1 MRVTG
6 GERVEMV
13 PSAKDDDSL
22 MMRKTPMIPI
32 IRIALLLAAVA
43 LTPAVRAQDGAGLLF
58 AVSAD
63 DAGTAQVAGGEAR
76 PIFARGLSTVADG
89 AHGPALSLD
98 DDLALAWSAP
108 GNIQAQR
115 GTLSFFLRTRTPLGE
130 APVTLFRVGA
140 ADGTSWDMSW
150 LRIDWN
156 GAGYD
161 AFVTD
166 TNLARTR
173 VSAPMAA
180 PSPDAWV
187 HVAFA
192 WDEQAG
198 VRLWI
203 DGRQVAASDR
213 RARYDTGL
221 FGFGPFQ
228 RIVSPYQVHSM
239 YNFRRSGDLDEL
251 RIYDRMLDDA
261 GIAALARNETP
272 ALPPLDDP
280 AIRADWLRRHGW
292 QDAAPPPLDAPVTAI
307 RKVEFADTRDL
318 KAKMLRGADG
328 IRETTWPGVYNRSRL
343 PGRDDYFQLPD
354 WNVYSAGGRTYDLAL
369 PDEPWNRIELTG
381 AAHGTLERVAGDVP
395 GVLLRR
401 REGVE
406 RTTTQLAQDRHG
418 GTIRWRNDTP
428 ETPIQEIAAYHV
440 APGAV
445 PQGLVTLSYSIDPGA
460 DPRRYAALA
469 ETRAFIAGRFV
480 PAERS
485 TVVALPAGAPRDV
498 REAGTTLTQPVVH
511 VLVPADFRDPPPG
524 EAPSRFSYGWQ
535 NMDAGL
541 DGIALDLPALDG
553 PAMQGGL
560 IPLNI
565 RVRDPLW
572 PARDLLDINVSV
584 HRGEARTLWLDT
596 RDRILTGEHSLMLS
610 ISAGSAG
617 FDAAALAGARL
628 RLVFK
633 PAADAKAE
641 HVADRLEQA
650 RDNLAF
656 LVEEQPNQR
665 LFPVWT
671 RFERDIS
678 DVLRVD
684 PGNALA
690 RAYWVEKNPEQPY
703 APLALPQPPAGVP
716 AWAHWQTEQLK
727 LFRRFVNWW
736 IDERQVDNG
745 EFGGGLSD
753 DTDLVNQWV
762 PLAAMGVQPD
772 RLAASVRRLLD
783 ATYANGMW
791 TGGLSRIATDELHSY
806 EEGINSVAQ
815 AMQMEWGDPAAIE
828 RAMQVAREYHRLVEM
843 NPVGHS
849 HLVSSYFSGSQI
861 YREGTLGWQ
870 RPFGFLLFHS
880 GLLLVN
886 WNGAPAVRQTVLS
899 LLDGWLAHGEER
911 DSTLRLPA
919 EIEWVTD
926 RSQGN
931 GVGNA
936 SHLFWAAYDWTG
948 DARYLRPLLGNLAKG
963 DVAPL
968 AAVNVDLLARVPDGA
983 AIAQTIAG
991 AGAGKDGRAVD
1002 RNLGGVGDAA
1012 LARFVRWQQTGDTA
1026 LLADLWQAEVATT
1039 TQRLPVLTEAH
1050 FWSDRVSLPSE
1061 LLQRARLGGV
1071 AHRRN
1076 APYPGNLVGWR
1087 FDQPLAAEDVGIL
1100 VLPQGR
1106 DRFRVTAHNLSART
1120 IAAQLIGA
1128 ELPAGT
1134 WTMQGGVDADGDGAA
1149 DMPGPTQQVALER
1162 GVGTALDL
1170 PPGVSVVYDFA
1181 LVSPHDDP
1189 ATRPDIGL
1197 SADDLMLRG
1206 RRLSVRTHSLGA
1218 QPTPAGTAIA
1228 SDSTG
1233 HELARTRFP
1242 ALAAPADLLPRT
1254 TEIALTLPR
1263 GIDGGMQVRL
1273 ELDGAPREVTAAN
1286 NQARLGD
1293 VIASRI
1299 NVGR

>member
-1 MRVTG
+1 
-6 GERVEMV
+6 
-13 PSAKDDDSL
+13 
-22 MMRKTPMIPI
+22 MIRSGI
-32 IRIALLLAAVA
+32 LLAGAALLPVA
-43 LTPAVRAQDGAGLLF
+43 TARAQDEDGLLF

-63 DAGTAQVAGGEAR
+63 DGGTAQIADGEAQ
-76 PIFARGLSTVADG
+76 PIFARGLSTVPDG
-89 AHGPALSLD
+89 AQGAALSLD

-115 GTLSFFLRTRTPLGE
+115 GTLSFFLRTRTPLGG

-173 VSAPMAA
+173 ISAAMAA

-192 WDEQAG
+192 WDENAG
-198 VRLWI
+198 TRLWI
-203 DGRQVAASDR
+203 DGRPVAASDR
-213 RARYDTGL
+213 KARYDMGL

-261 GIAALARNETP
+261 GVAALATGDGP
-272 ALPPLDDP
+272 TLPPLDEP
-280 AIRADWLRRHGW
+280 AVRTAWLQRHGW
-292 QDAAPPPLDAPVTAI
+292 QGDAPPPLDAPVTAI

-318 KAKMLRGADG
+318 KARMFRGADG

-354 WNVYSAGGRTYDLAL
+354 WNVYSKGGRAYDLAL

-381 AAHGTLERVAGDVP
+381 AAGGTLNRVEGDVP

-406 RTTTQLAQDRHG
+406 RTTTQLAQDRHA
-418 GTIRWRNDTP
+418 GTIRWQNDAP

-440 APGAV
+440 VPGEV
-445 PQGLVTLSYSIDPGA
+445 PDGLVTLSYTIEPAA
-460 DPRRYAALA
+460 DPARYAALA
-469 ETRAFIAGRFV
+469 ETRDFIAGRFV

-485 TVVALPAGAPRDV
+485 AVVALPAGAPRAMPVAD
-498 REAGTTLTQPVVH
+498 RGPAMPVVH
-511 VLVPADFRDPPPG
+511 VLVPADFRDPPLG
-524 EAPSRFSYGWQ
+524 EVPSRFSYGWQ

-541 DGIALDLPALDG
+541 DGIALDLPALDMR
-553 PAMQGGL
+553 ATHDGL

-584 HRGEARTLWLDT
+584 RPGEARTLWLDT
-596 RDRILTGEHSLMLS
+596 RDRILTGEHSLMVS
-610 ISAGSAG
+610 ISAAGDG

-633 PAADAKAE
+633 PGDDARAE

-665 LFPVWT
+665 LFPIWN

-684 PGNALA
+684 SGNVLA

-703 APLALPQPPAGVP
+703 TPLTLPRPPAGVP

-736 IDERQVDNG
+736 IDERQVPDG

-762 PLAAMGVQPD
+762 PLAAMGVQPE

-815 AMQMEWGDPAAIE
+815 AMQMEWGDPVAIE
-828 RAMQVAREYHRLVEM
+828 RAMQVAREYRRLAEV
-843 NPVGHS
+843 NPAGHS

-870 RPFGFLLFHS
+870 RPFGLLIFHP

-899 LLDGWLAHGEER
+899 LLDGWLAHGAER
-911 DSTLRLPA
+911 DGTVRLPA
-919 EIEWVTD
+919 EIEWATD
-926 RSQGN
+926 RAEGS
-931 GVGNA
+931 GVGSG

-948 DARYLRPLLGNLAKG
+948 DARYLRPLLGNLAVG

-968 AAVNVDLLARVPDGA
+968 AAVNADMLARVPDGA

-991 AGAGKDGRAVD
+991 ASGGTEGRAVD

-1026 LLADLWQAEVATT
+1026 LLAELWQAEVATT
-1039 TQRLPVLTEAH
+1039 TQRLPLLTEAH

-1071 AHRRN
+1071 AHLRN
-1076 APYPGNLVGWR
+1076 AIYPGNLVSWR
-1087 FDQPLAAEDVGIL
+1087 FDQPMAAEQVGIL

-1106 DRFRVTAHNLSART
+1106 DRLRVTAHNLSSRA
-1120 IAAQLIGA
+1120 IAAQMVGA
-1128 ELPAGT
+1128 ELPAGS
-1134 WTMQGGVDADGDGAA
+1134 WTMQGGVDADGDGIA
-1149 DMPGPTQQVALER
+1149 DTPGPVRQLELER
-1162 GVGTALDL
+1162 GLGTRLDL

-1181 LVSPHDDP
+1181 LVTPHDDP
-1189 ATRPDIGL
+1189 ATRADIGL
-1197 SADDLMLRG
+1197 SADDLALRG
-1206 RRLSVRTHSLGA
+1206 RRLQVRVHSLGA
-1218 QPTPAGTAIA
+1218 RATPAGTAIA

-1233 HELARTRFP
+1233 RELARTRFP
-1242 ALAAPADLLPRT
+1242 ALEAPADLLPRT
-1254 TEIALTLPR
+1254 ADIVLRLPR
-1263 GIDGGMQVRL
+1263 SPGDGVRVQL
-1273 ELDGAPREVTAAN
+1273 ELDGAPRETTAAN

-1293 VIASRI
+1293 TIAVR
-1299 NVGR
+1299 R

>member
-1 MRVTG
+1 MIGR
-6 GERVEMV
+6 
-13 PSAKDDDSL
+13 SAL
-22 MMRKTPMIPI
+22 LVAA
-32 IRIALLLAAVA
+32 ALLLPAA
-43 LTPAVRAQDGAGLLF
+43 TRAQDGDGLLF

-63 DAGTAQVAGGEAR
+63 DAGTAQVAGGEAQ
-76 PIFARGLSTVADG
+76 PIFARGLATVPDG
-89 AHGPALSLD
+89 ADGPALSLD

-108 GNIQAQR
+108 GNIHAQR

-140 ADGTSWDMSW
+140 ADSTSWDMSW

-173 VSAPMAA
+173 ISAAMSAPA
-180 PSPDAWV
+180 PDAWV

-192 WDEQAG
+192 WDELTG

-203 DGRQVAASDR
+203 DGRQVASSDR
-213 RARYDTGL
+213 QARYDMGL

-239 YNFRRSGDLDEL
+239 YNFRRSGDMDEL

-261 GIAALARNETP
+261 GVAALARGEAPVLP
-272 ALPPLDDP
+272 APDD
-280 AIRADWLRRHGW
+280 AALRAAWLQRHGW
-292 QDAAPPPLDAPVTAI
+292 QDKAPPPLTAPVTTI

-318 KAKMLRGADG
+318 KAKMFRGADG

-354 WNVYSAGGRTYDLAL
+354 WNVYSEGGRAYDLTL

-381 AAHGTLERVAGDVP
+381 AADGTLNRVAGDGP

-406 RTTTQLAQDRHG
+406 RTTTQLAQDRRG
-418 GTIRWRNDTP
+418 GRIRWENATP

-440 APGAV
+440 APGEV
-445 PQGLVTLSYSIDPGA
+445 PGRLVTLSYSIDPAA
-460 DPRRYAALA
+460 DPARYSALTEA
-469 ETRAFIAGRFV
+469 RDFIAGRFV

-485 TVVALPAGAPRDV
+485 IVVALPTGAPRAARTADT
-498 REAGTTLTQPVVH
+498 ADTAAPAMPVVH
-511 VLVPADFRDPPPG
+511 VLVPADFRDPPLG
-524 EAPSRFSYGWQ
+524 EVPSRFSYGWG

-541 DGIALDLPALDG
+541 DGIALDLPALDL
-553 PAMQGGL
+553 PPTHDGL

-572 PARDLLDINVSV
+572 PARDLLDVNVSI
-584 HRGEARTLWLDT
+584 RPDEARTLWLDT
-596 RDRILTGEHSLMLS
+596 RDRILTCGHSLMVS
-610 ISAGSAG
+610 ISAASGG
-617 FDAAALAGARL
+617 FDAGALAGARL

-633 PAADAKAE
+633 LGDEAKAE

-665 LFPVWT
+665 LFPVWN

-703 APLALPQPPAGVP
+703 ASLTLPQPPAGVP
-716 AWAHWQTEQLK
+716 AWAFWQTEQLK
-727 LFRRFVNWW
+727 LLRRFVDWW
-736 IDERQVDNG
+736 IDERQVPNG

-762 PLAAMGVQPD
+762 PLTAMGVQPE
-772 RLAASVRRLLD
+772 RLAASVRRVLD

-828 RAMQVAREYHRLVEM
+828 RAMQVAREYGRLAEV
-843 NPVGHS
+843 NPAGHN

-870 RPFGFLLFHS
+870 RPYGFLIFHP

-911 DSTLRLPA
+911 DGAFRLPA
-919 EIEWVTD
+919 EIAWATD
-926 RSQGN
+926 TAEGSGL
-931 GVGNA
+931 GSA

-948 DARYLRPLLGNLAKG
+948 DPRYLRPLLGNLAKG

-968 AAVNVDLLARVPDGA
+968 STVNADLLARIQDGA
-983 AIAQTIAG
+983 TIAQTIAG
-991 AGAGKDGRAVD
+991 NGTGADGRAVD

-1012 LARFVRWQQTGDTA
+1012 LARFVRWQQTGDTT
-1026 LLADLWQAEVATT
+1026 LLADLWQAEVAIT
-1039 TQRLPVLTEAH
+1039 TQRLPLLTEAH

-1071 AHRRN
+1071 AHLRN
-1076 APYPGNLVGWR
+1076 AIYPGNLVSWR
-1087 FDQPLAAEDVGIL
+1087 FDHPLAAEQVGIL

-1106 DRFRVTAHNLSART
+1106 DRFRVTAHNLSGRSVAARM
-1120 IAAQLIGA
+1120 IGA

-1134 WTMQGGVDADGDGAA
+1134 WTMAGGVDGDGDGAA
-1149 DMPGPTQQVALER
+1149 DAPGPAQQVELER
-1162 GVGTALDL
+1162 GLGIALDL
-1170 PPGVSVVYDFA
+1170 PAGVSMVYDFA
-1181 LVSPHDDP
+1181 LATSHDDP

-1197 SADDLMLRG
+1197 SADDLALRG
-1206 RRLSVRTHSLGA
+1206 RRLSVRVHSLGA
-1218 QPTPAGTAIA
+1218 RATSAGTAIA
-1228 SDSTG
+1228 SDAAG
-1233 HELARTRFP
+1233 QELARAPFP
-1242 ALAAPADLLPRT
+1242 ALEAPTNLLPRT
-1254 TEIALTLPR
+1254 ADLVLTLPR
-1263 GIDGGMQVRL
+1263 GTGEGVQVRL
-1273 ELDGAPREVTAAN
+1273 ELDGAVREVTPAN
-1286 NQARLGD
+1286 NRARLGD
-1293 VIASRI
+1293 TIASRLES
-1299 NVGR
+1299 GR